1 MPTSGKEQHGIV
13 QAYQDIFLRTPQ
25 GQIVLKDLMK
35 TSGLFVTAGLR
46 ENHELQH
53 MNGTQDMVRRI
64 IQVIGLSEEQVL
76 AIALG
81 HVEPISEGVE
91 NE

>member
-1 MPTSGKEQHGIV
+1 MPSSSKEQHGIV

-25 GQIVLKDLMK
+25 GQIILKDLMK
-35 TSGLFVTAGLR
+35 SSGLFITAGLR

-53 MNGTQDMVRRI
+53 MSGTQDMVRRI
-64 IQVIGLSEEQVL
+64 IQVIGLSEDQVL

-81 HVEPISEGVE
+81 QVEPITEGVD
-91 NE
+91 